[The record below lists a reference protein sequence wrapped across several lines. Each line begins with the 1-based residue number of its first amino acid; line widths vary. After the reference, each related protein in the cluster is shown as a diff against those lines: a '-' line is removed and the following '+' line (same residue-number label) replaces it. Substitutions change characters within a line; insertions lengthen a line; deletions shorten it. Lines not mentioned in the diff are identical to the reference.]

1 MILDCA
7 GKSLD
12 LSTPR
17 VMGVL
22 NITPD
27 SFSDGG
33 HFFAHEQAI
42 AQAMTMVE
50 EGAALIDVGG
60 ESTRPGADAVT
71 EEEEIRRVV
80 PVIEALAPELPVPIS
95 VDSSKP
101 QVMRAAVAAGA
112 GMINDVYAL
121 RREGALEAAAALNVP
136 ICLMHMQ
143 DEPRTM
149 QQNPHYDDVV
159 AEVTEFLHQ
168 QVVRCNAAGIERE
181 RLLLDPGFGFGKSLQ
196 HNLSLLKH
204 LDQLSAEG
212 LPILVGMSRKSMI
225 GAVLAAGVEERLFGS
240 VAVATLA
247 AWQGAGIIRAHDVK
261 ATVDAVKMVAATQ
274 AAG

>member
-7 GKSLD
+7 GKYLD
-12 LSTPR
+12 LSAPR

-33 HFFAHEQAI
+33 RFFDPEQAI
-42 AQAMTMVE
+42 AQATAMVE
-50 EGAALIDVGG
+50 EGAAVIDIGG
-60 ESTRPGADAVT
+60 ESTRPGSEAVSV
-71 EEEEIRRVV
+71 EEEIRRVV
-80 PVIEALAPELPVPIS
+80 PVIEALAPALSVPIS

-101 QVMRAAVAAGA
+101 EVMLAAVEAGA

-121 RREGALEAAAALNVP
+121 RREGALEAAASLDVP
-136 ICLMHMQ
+136 VCLMHMQ
-143 DEPRTM
+143 GEPRTM

-159 AEVTEFLHQ
+159 SEVTEFLHR
-168 QVVRCNAAGIERE
+168 QVVRCSEAGISRE

-204 LDQLSAEG
+204 LDNVVSQG

-225 GAVLAAGVEERLFGS
+225 GAVLDATVDERLFGS

-247 AWQGAGIIRAHDVK
+247 AWQGARIIRAHDVK
-261 ATVDAVKMVAATQ
+261 ATVEAVKMVAATQ
-274 AAG
+274 AAS

>member
-168 QVVRCNAAGIERE
+168 QVIRCNAAGIERE